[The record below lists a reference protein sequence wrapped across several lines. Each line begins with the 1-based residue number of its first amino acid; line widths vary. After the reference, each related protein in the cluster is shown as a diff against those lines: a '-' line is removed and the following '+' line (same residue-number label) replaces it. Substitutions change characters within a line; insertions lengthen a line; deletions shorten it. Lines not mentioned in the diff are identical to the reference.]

1 MNHLRHIFAECARV
15 IVGLTFVLSGLLKA
29 VDPVGTALK
38 VKDYLAPVIP
48 SSWEGMESMSLVISF
63 LLCGGEFILGA
74 FLLVGIYRRL
84 CARLSVVFMLGMT
97 ALTLYILVANPV
109 SDCGCFG
116 DALPLTHLQ
125 TFLKNL
131 ILLPLTIFVLWQA
144 RSLRHLYSR
153 RERWVPGL
161 LAVVGIG
168 YFMAENYRHL
178 PYRDFRPYAIGT
190 DLRQAMT
197 DEQLL
202 FQQKLLEGT
211 KYIYRKDGKEQAFS
225 ATTLPDSSWTFVEA
239 RSGKEVETLKAKYD
253 FSPTDSLGDPVVD
266 RILNNPGITLL
277 LLSPS
282 WTTASQGAIDE
293 IAELYKQ
300 SIDLGYSFYG
310 VSASTPEETSRWS
323 YLTGAAY
330 PMLQLDATPIR
341 TIIRSQPGL
350 LVLRDGKIIDKRA
363 PADFPEVED
372 VSTYLRSLA
381 DPARPLLTPSATR
394 TYLLWGWVAL
404 LLLGFLRFWAR
415 KLHLTV
421 HLRLRKRLHLS
432 KS

>member
-1 MNHLRHIFAECARV
+1 
-15 IVGLTFVLSGLLKA
+15 
-29 VDPVGTALK
+29 
-38 VKDYLAPVIP
+38 
-48 SSWEGMESMSLVISF
+48 
-63 LLCGGEFILGA
+63 
-74 FLLVGIYRRL
+74 
-84 CARLSVVFMLGMT
+84 
-97 ALTLYILVANPV
+97 
-109 SDCGCFG
+109 
-116 DALPLTHLQ
+116 
-125 TFLKNL
+125 
-131 ILLPLTIFVLWQA
+131 
-144 RSLRHLYSR
+144 
-153 RERWVPGL
+153 
-161 LAVVGIG
+161 
-168 YFMAENYRHL
+168 MAENYRHL

-211 KYIYRKDGKEQAFS
+211 KYIYRKDGKEQDFS
-225 ATTLPDSSWTFVEA
+225 ATTLPDSSWTFVET
-239 RSGKEVETLKAKYD
+239 RSGKEVEMLKAKYD

-266 RILNNPGITLL
+266 KILNNPGITLL

-300 SIDLGYSFYG
+300 SSDLGYAFYG

-330 PMLQLDATPIR
+330 PMLQLDVTPIR

-363 PADFPEVED
+363 PADFPKVED
-372 VSTYLRSLA
+372 VSTYLRGLA
-381 DPARPLLTPSATR
+381 DTARPLPTPSATR

-415 KLHLTV
+415 KLRVTV
-421 HLRLRKRLHLS
+421 PLRLRTRLHLS